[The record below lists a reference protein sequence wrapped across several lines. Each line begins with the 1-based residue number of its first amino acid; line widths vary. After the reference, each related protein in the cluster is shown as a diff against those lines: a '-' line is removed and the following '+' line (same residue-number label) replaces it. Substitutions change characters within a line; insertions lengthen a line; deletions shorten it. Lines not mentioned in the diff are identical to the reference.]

1 MEQGTPG
8 LGDNI
13 TVERRMKI
21 LDLLNT
27 EGKVQV
33 NHLSKFF
40 SVSEVTIRNDL
51 VHLEKKGL
59 LIKTRGGGIRPQRGG
74 IDYKLNEKSKI
85 HSAEKQRI
93 GKKAAEIINENDTII
108 IDSGTTTLEI
118 AKALQNKSNLT
129 VITNALNIAS
139 QLVNYETIKVIVL
152 GGTLR
157 NTSLSLTG
165 PVAESGIQNFYCD
178 KLFMGVDGIDSQFG
192 IFTPNSE
199 EAYLNRCM
207 IEKAKQVIIVADSS
221 KFKRRGFAYIAPIS
235 KIDMIITDTNIP
247 ADELQTLNNLGVEV
261 LMV

>member
-1 MEQGTPG
+1 MEQGVPG
-8 LGDNI
+8 SGDNI
-13 TVERRMKI
+13 TIERRIKI

-27 EGKVQV
+27 DGKVQV

-40 SVSEVTIRNDL
+40 GVSEVTIRNDL
-51 VHLEKKGL
+51 MLLEKKGL

-74 IDYKLNEKSKI
+74 VDYKLNEKSKV
-85 HSAEKQRI
+85 HAAEKQRI
-93 GKKAAEIINENDTII
+93 GKKAVEIINDSDTII

-118 AKALQNKSNLT
+118 AKGLQHKTNLT

-139 QLVNYETIKVIVL
+139 QLVNYESIKVIVL

-165 PVAESGIQNFYCD
+165 PLAESNLPNFYCD

-207 IEKAKQVIIVADSS
+207 IERSKQVIIVADSS
-221 KFKRRGFAYIAPIS
+221 KFKRKGFAYIAPIS
-235 KIDMIITDTNIP
+235 KIDMVITDSNIP
-247 ADELQTLNNLGVEV
+247 PDELQTLNNLGVEV
-261 LMV
+261 LLV